1 MIAKIRKVQCYHPH
15 SGTWYKLQI
24 KFLFIWWDL
33 PLQYSKKDMCCQMMR
48 TNYIDE
54 LFSKPL
60 LKVEDSKYIEF
71 RFANLLKMKR

>member
-1 MIAKIRKVQCYHPH
+1 MIAKIRKVQCYHPY

-33 PLQYSKKDMCCQMMR
+33 PLQYREKDMCCQMMR
-48 TNYIDE
+48 IGFIDE

-60 LKVEDSKYIEF
+60 QKVEDSKLIEF
-71 RFANLLKMKR
+71 RFADLLKVKN